1 MAKTSRHCAVEA
13 LLQIHQ
19 QGAYSNVLLGNLAAR
34 GALSPQELG
43 LASTL
48 VYGVL
53 ERQLTLDA
61 IINHYSKR
69 PVEKLDPAVAEIL
82 RISLYQL
89 LYLDHIPDAAAVNE
103 GVKLTRSLRVTSAGG
118 FVNGIL
124 RSFLREGKALPQPKG
139 DDLPSRWELDY
150 SCPAALSRRL
160 LQSASEG
167 EVQSLLEHSLGR
179 PPLYARVNSCKT
191 DVDSLCKQLAQEGVE
206 AQPWRPE
213 GCIRL
218 GTLSSLEGLP
228 SFRQGLFHI
237 QDASSQLCARLCGAR
252 TGQRVLDL
260 CAAPGSK
267 SFSMAL
273 DMGDQGEIL
282 SCDIYPEKLKKIREG
297 AERLGLRSIK
307 VLENDAR
314 NYRPELGLFDR
325 VLCDVPCSG
334 LGIIARKP
342 EIKYKNLEDFAQ
354 LLPLQQEIL
363 DTAARYV
370 KPGGQLTYSTC
381 TLLPEENQQQV
392 EGFLARHGD
401 FEPLP
406 LPEHKS
412 GWYSV
417 LFPQD
422 QESDGFFLATMRKVR

>member
-1 MAKTSRHCAVEA
+1 MAKQSRHCAVEA

-34 GALSPQELG
+34 QVLSPQELG
-43 LASTL
+43 LCSTL

-61 IINHYSKR
+61 VIDRYSKR
-69 PVEKLDPAVAEIL
+69 PAAKLDPPVAEIL
-82 RISLYQL
+82 RVSLYQL
-89 LYLDHIPDAAAVNE
+89 LYLDHIPDAAAVSE
-103 GVKLTRSLRVTSAGG
+103 GVKLTRSLRVASASG
-118 FVNGIL
+118 FVNGVL
-124 RSFLREGKALPQPKG
+124 RAFLRGGKVLPPPKG

-160 LQSASEG
+160 LQSASEE
-167 EVQSLLEHSLGR
+167 EVRSLLEHSLGR
-179 PPLYARVNSCKT
+179 PPLYARVNTLKT
-191 DVDSLCKQLAQEGVE
+191 DVDSLCRQLGQEGVE
-206 AQPWRPE
+206 ARPWQPE

-218 GTLSSLEGLP
+218 GTLSSLEGLS

-237 QDASSQLCARLCGAR
+237 QDASSQLCAKLCGAKA
-252 TGQRVLDL
+252 GQRVLDL

-267 SFSMAL
+267 SFTMAL
-273 DMGDQGEIL
+273 EMGDRGEVI

-297 AERLGLRSIK
+297 AQRLGLSSIK

-314 NYRPELGLFDR
+314 LPRPELGLFDR

-342 EIKYKNLEDFAQ
+342 EIKYKNLEDLAQ
-354 LLPLQQEIL
+354 LLPLQREIL
-363 DTAARYV
+363 DTAAAYV

-392 EGFLARHGD
+392 ENFLASHGD

-417 LFPQD
+417 LFPRD